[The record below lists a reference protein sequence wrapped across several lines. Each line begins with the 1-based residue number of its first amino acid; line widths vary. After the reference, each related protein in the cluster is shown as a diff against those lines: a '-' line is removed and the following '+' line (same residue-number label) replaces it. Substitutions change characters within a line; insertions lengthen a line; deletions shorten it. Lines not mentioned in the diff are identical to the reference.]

1 MLYSILY
8 TVYTTATDHHHSKTS
23 PPLPGIITSTT
34 IIIHQDTT
42 TSTSNKPSILSRVDE
57 EGQSNTSS
65 SSANY
70 SNISVVQEIIQRVV
84 LPYVSVNKRQA
95 SGATEHMCQSRDMLI
110 KGE

>member
-34 IIIHQDTT
+34 IIIHQNTT
-42 TSTSNKPSILSRVDE
+42 TNTSNKSSILSRVDE

-65 SSANY
+65 TASY

-95 SGATEHMCQSRDMLI
+95 SGATEHMCHSRDMLI
-110 KGE
+110 KGEY